1 MKDEYRRWR
10 AEKRDQGRAWS
21 IVLGGEVCAV
31 PGDGESIGGEA
42 AAADDG
48 AILDEGV
55 AGAGFGQ
62 GVKGWGVVVGGEDVV
77 TAVFPI
83 L

>member
-1 MKDEYRRWR
+1 MNTGGGGQKKGAKDE
-10 AEKRDQGRAWS
+10 AWS
-21 IVLGGEVCAV
+21 IVLGDEVCAV
-31 PGDGESIGGEA
+31 PGDGEFVDGEA

-55 AGAGFGQ
+55 ARASFGQ
-62 GVKGWGVVVGGEDVV
+62 GVEGGGVVVGGEDVV